1 MARLEAGEPPSR
13 LQTRGF
19 MLRLPSI
26 NEAVTSLLVSAI
38 VYYGRSLGLEVRVAE
53 IHDLWLMTPQIIV
66 TGTPSPVS
74 RFEADVLRACTFLES
89 GGLGDIDPCSEPL
102 RYAEMF
108 SYWLAQQSVA

>member
-1 MARLEAGEPPSR
+1 
-13 LQTRGF
+13 

-26 NEAVTSLLVSAI
+26 NGTVTSLLVSAV

-53 IHDLWLMTPQIIV
+53 IHDLWLMTPQVIV
-66 TGTPSPVS
+66 TGSPSAVS
-74 RFEADVLRACTFLES
+74 RFETDVLRACTFLES